1 MKTKPIDK
9 IYSRNRITISNQ
21 KVKRWL
27 ILVEIIIIA
36 FLTVHFIILA
46 ITPIIDKQCE
56 NICKSIATKI
66 SNNEATKVMSHYQYD
81 DLTVV
86 TKDANGNVA
95 MISANMIIVN
105 EIISDVAVK
114 IQEEM
119 EKEENATFQLKLG
132 SFLGSKLL
140 AGRGP
145 EIEIKMQTKRN
156 VETDLRSEFT
166 SAGIN
171 QTLHKIY
178 LEVKCKVSVLTP
190 FHTIEEEITN
200 QVLLA
205 ESVIMGTTPNTYYNL
220 EGLTGQEDAMEVI
233 E

>member
-1 MKTKPIDK
+1 
-9 IYSRNRITISNQ
+9 
-21 KVKRWL
+21 
-27 ILVEIIIIA
+27 
-36 FLTVHFIILA
+36 
-46 ITPIIDKQCE
+46 
-56 NICKSIATKI
+56 
-66 SNNEATKVMSHYQYD
+66 MSHYQYD

-95 MISANMIIVN
+95 MISANMIVVN
-105 EIISDVAVK
+105 EIISDIAVN

-119 EKEENATFQLKLG
+119 EKEENATFKLKLG
-132 SFLGSKLL
+132 SFFGSKLL

-145 EIEIKMQTKRN
+145 DIEIKMQTTGN

-190 FHTIEEEITN
+190 FHTIEEEIIN

-220 EGLTGQEDAMEVI
+220 EGLTGQDAIEVV